1 MNHFSKFLLVPALAG
16 AILFSAPPSSHA
28 QQRPTAQP
36 TGIDRPT
43 EQRALGVAGAIGCG
57 FGIRA
62 SIVTGGNPIVVAF
75 TVVMCLMALADGLTS
90 IN

>member
-1 MNHFSKFLLVPALAG
+1 MKHASKFLLVLALAG
-16 AILFSAPPSSHA
+16 AVLSSAPASSHA

-36 TGIDRPT
+36 TSIGGPT

-57 FGIRA
+57 FGIRV
-62 SIVTGGNPIVVAF
+62 SILTGGNPVVVGC

-90 IN
+90 